1 MSEKE
6 YEDQVEGR
14 NSVLELLESGK
25 DINKIFIQIGEKHGS
40 INKIISKAKENR
52 IVIVQAEKSKLDKM
66 SQTNNHQGVIAIVPP
81 FEYSSV
87 EDIVEEAKK
96 RNEQPFILILDG
108 IEDPHNLGAII
119 RTCEAAGFDNII
131 IPKNR
136 SVSING
142 TVVKTSVGTIERV
155 KIAQVTNLNN
165 AIQTLKKKGYWIIG
179 TDMIGTDYKELDY
192 NGKVAIVIGNEG
204 VGISRLVKENCDFI
218 ATIPMNGQV
227 NSLNASVAAGVLLFE
242 ILRQRR

>member
-1 MSEKE
+1 M
-6 YEDQVEGR
+6 YVYGR
-14 NSVLELLESGK
+14 NVIKDYKNLKKVYVQDSLKNSELVK
-25 DINKIFIQIGEKHGS
+25 NINVPIKYL
-40 INKIISKAKENR
+40 NKRE
-52 IVIVQAEKSKLDKM
+52 LDKM
-66 SQTNNHQGVIAIVPP
+66 VSGNHQGIVG
-81 FEYSSV
+81 EV
-87 EDIVEEAKK
+87 EDYKYFELNDLDNDVIV
-96 RNEQPFILILDG
+96 ILDHL
-108 IEDPHNLGAII
+108 EDSHNLGAII

>member
-1 MSEKE
+1 M
-6 YEDQVEGR
+6 YVYGR
-14 NSVLELLESGK
+14 NVIKDYKNLKKVYVQDSLKNSELVK
-25 DINKIFIQIGEKHGS
+25 NINVPIKYL
-40 INKIISKAKENR
+40 NKRE
-52 IVIVQAEKSKLDKM
+52 LDKM
-66 SQTNNHQGVIAIVPP
+66 VSGNHQGIVG
-81 FEYSSV
+81 EV
-87 EDIVEEAKK
+87 EDYKYFELNDLDNDVIV
-96 RNEQPFILILDG
+96 ILDHL
-108 IEDPHNLGAII
+108 EDPHNLGAII

-165 AIQTLKKKGYWIIG
+165 TIQTLKKKGYWIIG

-204 VGISRLVKENCDFI
+204 AGISRLVKENCDFI

>member
-1 MSEKE
+1 M
-6 YEDQVEGR
+6 YVYGR
-14 NSVLELLESGK
+14 NVIKDYKNLKKVYVQDSLKNSELVK
-25 DINKIFIQIGEKHGS
+25 NINVPIKYL
-40 INKIISKAKENR
+40 NKRE
-52 IVIVQAEKSKLDKM
+52 LDKM
-66 SQTNNHQGVIAIVPP
+66 VSGNHQGIVG
-81 FEYSSV
+81 EV
-87 EDIVEEAKK
+87 EDYKYFELNDLDNDVIV
-96 RNEQPFILILDG
+96 ILDHL
-108 IEDPHNLGAII
+108 EDPHNLGAII

>member
-1 MSEKE
+1 M
-6 YEDQVEGR
+6 YVYGR
-14 NSVLELLESGK
+14 NVIKDYKNLKKIYVQDSLKNSELVK
-25 DINKIFIQIGEKHGS
+25 NINVPIKYL
-40 INKIISKAKENR
+40 NKRE
-52 IVIVQAEKSKLDKM
+52 LDKM
-66 SQTNNHQGVIAIVPP
+66 VSGNHQGIVG
-81 FEYSSV
+81 EV
-87 EDIVEEAKK
+87 EDYKYFELNDLDNDVIV
-96 RNEQPFILILDG
+96 ILDHL
-108 IEDPHNLGAII
+108 EDPHNLGAII

>member
-1 MSEKE
+1 M
-6 YEDQVEGR
+6 YVYGR
-14 NSVLELLESGK
+14 NVIK
-25 DINKIFIQIGEKHGS
+25 DYKNLKKVYVQDSLKNSEIVKNINVPIKYL
-40 INKIISKAKENR
+40 NKRE
-52 IVIVQAEKSKLDKM
+52 LDKM
-66 SQTNNHQGVIAIVPP
+66 VSGNHQGIVG
-81 FEYSSV
+81 EV
-87 EDIVEEAKK
+87 EDYKYFELNDLDNDVIV
-96 RNEQPFILILDG
+96 ILDHL
-108 IEDPHNLGAII
+108 EDPHNLGAII

>member
-1 MSEKE
+1 M
-6 YEDQVEGR
+6 YVYGR
-14 NSVLELLESGK
+14 NVIKDYKNLKKVYVQDNLKNSELVK
-25 DINKIFIQIGEKHGS
+25 NINVPIKYL
-40 INKIISKAKENR
+40 NKRE
-52 IVIVQAEKSKLDKM
+52 LDKM
-66 SQTNNHQGVIAIVPP
+66 VSGNHQGIVG
-81 FEYSSV
+81 EV
-87 EDIVEEAKK
+87 EDYKYFELNDLDNDVIV
-96 RNEQPFILILDG
+96 ILDHL
-108 IEDPHNLGAII
+108 EDPHNLGAII

-165 AIQTLKKKGYWIIG
+165 AIQTLKKKGYWVIG

>member
-1 MSEKE
+1 M
-6 YEDQVEGR
+6 YVYGR
-14 NSVLELLESGK
+14 NVIKDYKNLKKVYVQDSLKNSELVK
-25 DINKIFIQIGEKHGS
+25 NINVPIKYL
-40 INKIISKAKENR
+40 NKRE
-52 IVIVQAEKSKLDKM
+52 LDKM
-66 SQTNNHQGVIAIVPP
+66 VSGNHQGIVG
-81 FEYSSV
+81 EV
-87 EDIVEEAKK
+87 EDYKYFELNDLDNDVIV
-96 RNEQPFILILDG
+96 ILDHL
-108 IEDPHNLGAII
+108 EDPHNLGAII

-218 ATIPMNGQV
+218 ATIP
-227 NSLNASVAAGVLLFE
+227 
-242 ILRQRR
+242 IL

>member
-1 MSEKE
+1 M
-6 YEDQVEGR
+6 YVYGR
-14 NSVLELLESGK
+14 NVIKDYKNLKKVYVQDSLKNSELVK
-25 DINKIFIQIGEKHGS
+25 NINVPIKYL
-40 INKIISKAKENR
+40 NKRE
-52 IVIVQAEKSKLDKM
+52 LDKM
-66 SQTNNHQGVIAIVPP
+66 VSGNHQGIVGEVEDYKYFELNDLDNDAIV
-81 FEYSSV
+81 
-87 EDIVEEAKK
+87 
-96 RNEQPFILILDG
+96 ILDHL
-108 IEDPHNLGAII
+108 EDPHNLGAII